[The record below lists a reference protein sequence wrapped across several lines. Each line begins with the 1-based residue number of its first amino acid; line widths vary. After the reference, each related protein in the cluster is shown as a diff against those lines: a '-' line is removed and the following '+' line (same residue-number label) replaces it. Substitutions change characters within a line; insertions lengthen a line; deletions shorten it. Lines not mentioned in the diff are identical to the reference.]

1 MLSLSRIS
9 SVLFCLM
16 AAGLCAVLSSCSSH
30 RALDDT
36 EMTPHEA
43 SGQSAVTDRFVHALL
58 LAAKEDYPEAAAH
71 YRSLLERSPD
81 LPALNYAMAKAQV
94 AMDMLD
100 SARYYSERAA
110 ALDRSNK
117 YYSALLAAV
126 YQEQNDYA
134 AAARE
139 YQRLASLDPS
149 DIGAL
154 YSLAQVYLAGGEQ
167 ENALEVFLRILE
179 FDPADELTLSRI
191 LWLEL
196 KLKHYMEA
204 IGTLQSLIEQGSGSD
219 KLRLTLGEL
228 YLQVGEPDKAIAI
241 FEQLIERRPG
251 FLPAWIA
258 LLEAAIEAEDDA
270 RFSVFLDRLLSLREM
285 DFDRKK
291 ELARLFMLRS
301 ELDDAW
307 VDPALQLISRIA
319 SQDPDNSDILL
330 MRGIVLNH
338 LEHYSRARD
347 DFDRVLRLEPSRI
360 QAWEEMASSYLSQDQ
375 FHHVL
380 YTVRR
385 AKEAVRVPA
394 LRLLVYEGY
403 ALFRLG
409 VYDDALSVLEGAG
422 ELVDRDSRSWLV
434 VQLHVTRAM
443 IYEKQGLTARSIAAY
458 HDVLALDPD
467 NALALNNVA
476 YMMAEQGEQLQRA
489 LEYARKAVEQDPD
502 NPVFLDTLGW
512 ALYRNGKP
520 GEALG
525 YLEKALQLKPDEPEI
540 AEHLREVLDALE

>member
-1 MLSLSRIS
+1 M
-9 SVLFCLM
+9 
-16 AAGLCAVLSSCSSH
+16 LSSCSSH

>member
-43 SGQSAVTDRFVHALL
+43 SSAVTDRFVHALL
-58 LAAKEDYPEAAAH
+58 LAAKEDYPEAAVH

-385 AKEAVRVPA
+385 VKGAVRVPT

-443 IYEKQGLTARSIAAY
+443 IYEKQGLRARSIAAY

-520 GEALG
+520 GEARG